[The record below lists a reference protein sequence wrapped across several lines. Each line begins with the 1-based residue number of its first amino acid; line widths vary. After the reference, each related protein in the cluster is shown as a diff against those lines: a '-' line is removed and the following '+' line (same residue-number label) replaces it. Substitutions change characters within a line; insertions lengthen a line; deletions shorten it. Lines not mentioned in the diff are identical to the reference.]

1 MTRELKPLFLAAFH
15 TLPAPYPQDYPQA
28 MWTTRRP
35 PLMILNYR
43 VPPQV
48 GYPWPLDR
56 PPPPLDFHTIRMR
69 ADAILL
75 MAKAVLRIEAEAVV
89 ALIDRIGEDFL
100 QACEL
105 LLGCQG
111 RVVVMGMGKSGHI
124 ARKIAA
130 TLASTGTPAFFL
142 HPAEASHG
150 DLGMVTRA
158 DVVIA
163 LSNSGETQE
172 ILAIV
177 PLLKRQD
184 IPLICMTGQPHSS
197 LARVASV
204 CLDIA
209 VDQEACPLG
218 LAPTASTTAALA
230 MGDALAISLLESR
243 GFTEADFARSHPGG
257 TLGKRLLLR
266 VEDLMHRP
274 PRVPEVALGTFLGDA
289 LLEMTRQGLGMTTV
303 VDAQMR
309 LQGIFTDGDLRRALA
324 DAVDLQRTPIE
335 AVMTRHGT
343 TLAPD
348 ALAVEALNVME
359 AHKIT
364 ALVVVD
370 DTDRVIGALHMHDL
384 LRAGVV

>member
-1 MTRELKPLFLAAFH
+1 
-15 TLPAPYPQDYPQA
+15 
-28 MWTTRRP
+28 
-35 PLMILNYR
+35 
-43 VPPQV
+43 
-48 GYPWPLDR
+48 
-56 PPPPLDFHTIRMR
+56 
-69 ADAILL
+69 
-75 MAKAVLRIEAEAVV
+75 MAKAVLRIEAEAVA

-100 QACEL
+100 QACKL

-177 PLLKRQD
+177 PLLKRQG

-209 VDQEACPLG
+209 VNQEACPLG

-274 PRVPEVALGTFLGDA
+274 PRVPQVALGTFLGDA

-303 VDAQMR
+303 VDDQMR
-309 LQGIFTDGDLRRALA
+309 LQGIFTDGDLSRALA

-384 LRAGVV
+384 LRAGVA